1 MPTAGWSLSSP
12 PARAAHAEPDQA
24 ERLRLIIITGLSGA
38 GKSWA
43 IKCFEDLGYYC
54 VDNLPTT
61 LIPTFAELC
70 AHSTRRIARIA
81 LGVDIR
87 EREYL
92 HSVVEVL
99 GELRAAGYQT
109 EILFLE
115 ASEESLVRRY
125 HETRRRH
132 PVSSG
137 SLLDGIREERKLLA
151 NLREL
156 ADRVIDT
163 SQITVHDL
171 RQRLVEL
178 YGDAAP
184 PGLSLNLLSFGYK
197 FGVPYEADLVFDCR
211 FLPNP
216 FFVDSLKAHDGR
228 TAAVRQFVTEQPEG
242 RELITR
248 LRDFLGFLLPRYQ
261 KEGKAYLTV
270 AIGCTGGRHRS
281 VALVEELKDFGAG
294 HGLAVSVTHR
304 DVDRAG

>member
-1 MPTAGWSLSSP
+1 VAR
-12 PARAAHAEPDQA
+12 PARAEPGGA
-24 ERLRLIIITGLSGA
+24 GERLRLIIITGLSGA

-43 IKCFEDLGYYC
+43 IKCFEDMGYYC

-61 LIPTFAELC
+61 LIPTFAGLC
-70 AHSTRRIARIA
+70 AHSTRRIERIA

-92 HSVVEVL
+92 HPVVEVL
-99 GELRAAGYQT
+99 GALRTAGHDT
-109 EILFLE
+109 EVLFLE
-115 ASEESLVRRY
+115 ASEQALVRRY

-137 SLLDGIREERKLLA
+137 TLLEGIREERKLLS

-163 SQITVHDL
+163 SEITVHEL
-171 RQRLVEL
+171 RRRLVEL
-178 YGDAAP
+178 YGEASS
-184 PGLSLNLLSFGYK
+184 PGLSVNLLSFGYK
-197 FGVPYEADLVFDCR
+197 FGVPYDADLVFDCR

-216 FFVDSLKAHDGR
+216 YFVEGLKAQDGR
-228 TAAVRQFVTEQPEG
+228 AAAVRQFVVEHPEG
-242 RELITR
+242 RALVAR
-248 LRDFLGFLLPRYQ
+248 LQDLLGYLLPRYQ

-281 VALVEELKDFGAG
+281 VALVEDLRGFVEVQGIP
-294 HGLAVSVTHR
+294 VQVTHR
-304 DVDRAG
+304 DVDREG

>member
-1 MPTAGWSLSSP
+1 LSSP
-12 PARAAHAEPDQA
+12 PVRSVHPQPEGG

-43 IKCFEDLGYYC
+43 IKCFEDMGYYC

-92 HSVVEVL
+92 HPIVEVL
-99 GELRAAGYQT
+99 SELRAAGHLT
-109 EILFLE
+109 EVLFLE
-115 ASEESLVRRY
+115 ASEEALVRRY

-156 ADRVIDT
+156 ADRAIDT
-163 SQITVHDL
+163 SQITVHEL

-178 YGDAAP
+178 YGEAAS
-184 PGLSLNLLSFGYK
+184 PGLSVNLLSFGYK

-216 FFVDSLKAHDGR
+216 FFVEGLKAQDGR
-228 TAAVRQFVTEQPEG
+228 TLAVRQFVVEQPEG
-242 RELITR
+242 RELIAR
-248 LRDFLGFLLPRYQ
+248 LRDLLAYLLPHYQ

-270 AIGCTGGRHRS
+270 AVGCTGGRHRS
-281 VALVEELKDFGAG
+281 VALVEELRGPVETQG
-294 HGLAVSVTHR
+294 IPVHVTHR

>member
-1 MPTAGWSLSSP
+1 MERWSLSSP
-12 PARAAHAEPDQA
+12 PARSVPAADEPG

-70 AHSTRRIARIA
+70 AHSTRRISRIA

-99 GELRAAGYQT
+99 GELRGAGYLT
-109 EILFLE
+109 EVLFLE
-115 ASEESLVRRY
+115 ASEEALVRRY

-132 PVSSG
+132 PVSAG
-137 SLLDGIREERKLLA
+137 SLLDGIREEKKLLA

-163 SQITVHDL
+163 SQITVHEL

-178 YGDAAP
+178 YGEAAA
-184 PGLSLNLLSFGYK
+184 PGLSVNLLSFGYK
-197 FGVPYEADLVFDCR
+197 FGVPYEADLLFDCR

-216 FFVDSLKAHDGR
+216 FFVDGLKAQDGR
-228 TAAVRQFVTEQPEG
+228 SPAVRRFVVEHPEG
-242 RELITR
+242 RELIER
-248 LRDFLGFLLPRYQ
+248 LRDLLAYLLPRYER
-261 KEGKAYLTV
+261 EGKAYLTV

-281 VALVEELKDFGAG
+281 VALVEELRSFVESRDIP
-294 HGLAVSVTHR
+294 VTVTHR

>member
-1 MPTAGWSLSSP
+1 MEGWSLSSP
-12 PARAAHAEPDQA
+12 PARPPHAEPEER

-43 IKCFEDLGYYC
+43 IKCFEDMGYYC

-70 AHSTRRIARIA
+70 AHSTRRIVRIA

-92 HSVVEVL
+92 DSVVEVL
-99 GELRAAGYQT
+99 GELRGAGHLT
-109 EILFLE
+109 EVLFLE
-115 ASEESLVRRY
+115 ASEEALVRRY

-132 PVSSG
+132 PVSAG
-137 SLLDGIREERKLLA
+137 SVLDGIREERKLLA

-171 RQRLVEL
+171 RHRLVEL
-178 YGDAAP
+178 YGEAAR
-184 PGLSLNLLSFGYK
+184 PGLSVNLLSFGYK

-216 FFVDSLKAHDGR
+216 FFVEGLKSQDGR
-228 TAAVRQFVTEQPEG
+228 AAAVRQFVVEQPEG
-242 RELITR
+242 RELIAR
-248 LRDFLGFLLPRYQ
+248 LRDLLAYLLPRYQ
-261 KEGKAYLTV
+261 QEGKAYLTV

-281 VALVEELKDFGAG
+281 VALAEELRAFVDAQG
-294 HGLAVSVTHR
+294 VPVTVTHR